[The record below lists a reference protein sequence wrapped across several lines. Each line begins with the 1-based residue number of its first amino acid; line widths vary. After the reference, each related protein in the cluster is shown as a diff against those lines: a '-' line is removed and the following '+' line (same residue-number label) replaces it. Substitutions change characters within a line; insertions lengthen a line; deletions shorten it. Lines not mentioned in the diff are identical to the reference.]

1 MNTKDIFSQRLN
13 EAIKASC
20 TNNAALARR
29 TGASG
34 CSVYGWRRGK
44 NMPDGYNVAQLCRAL
59 GVSAD
64 WLLGIDNEGECE
76 Q

>member
-1 MNTKDIFSQRLN
+1 MNTKETFAQRLN

-20 TNNAALARR
+20 TNNVALARMI
-29 TGASG
+29 GASG

-64 WLLGIDNEGECE
+64 WLLGLDAEGEC
-76 Q
+76 